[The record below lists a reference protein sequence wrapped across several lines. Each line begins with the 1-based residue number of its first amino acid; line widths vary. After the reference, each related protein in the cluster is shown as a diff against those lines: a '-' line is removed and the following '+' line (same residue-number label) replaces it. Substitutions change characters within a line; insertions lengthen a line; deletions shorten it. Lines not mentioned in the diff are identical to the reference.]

1 MAGNAFHPRGR
12 LALVLVPAGA
22 FLAIG
27 ACALVASAEP
37 PPAADPA
44 LRATLTCDRVS
55 EPGRV
60 RCAVEARVA
69 EGRTL
74 AWADVEILE
83 LPELA
88 SPLKARIGP
97 ADATSRQPT
106 SAAWAFAVVARRVG
120 QGEAR
125 VRVRAVTCTAPAGDA
140 GATGARCSPVTTEVR
155 AQIVVG
161 G

>member
-1 MAGNAFHPRGR
+1 MAANAFHPHRR
-12 LALVLVPAGA
+12 LAVVLVPVGA
-22 FLAIG
+22 FLAIA
-27 ACALVASAEP
+27 ACAFAAGAEP
-37 PPAADPA
+37 EPA

-60 RCAVEARVA
+60 RCAVEARA
-69 EGRTL
+69 ADRRTL

-83 LPELA
+83 LPDFA

-97 ADATSRQPT
+97 TDATSRQPT
-106 SAAWAFAVVARRVG
+106 SASWAFAVVARRVG

-125 VRVRAVTCTAPAGDA
+125 VRVRAVTCVAPAGDA
-140 GATGARCSPVTTEVR
+140 GPGGARCSPVTTEVR
-155 AQIVVG
+155 AMIVVG